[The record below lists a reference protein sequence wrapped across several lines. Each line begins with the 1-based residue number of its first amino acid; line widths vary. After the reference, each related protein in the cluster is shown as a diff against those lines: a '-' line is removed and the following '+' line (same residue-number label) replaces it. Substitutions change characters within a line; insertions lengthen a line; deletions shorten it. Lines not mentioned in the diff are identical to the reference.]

1 MKKIASTAAVVALA
15 GVSVALVTVLPESV
29 FAVVKINARR

>member
-15 GVSVALVTVLPESV
+15 GVSVAFVTVLPDTL
-29 FAVVKINARR
+29 FAMRRTAF